1 MIFVSEIVEKHIGL
15 DFGNCQGTLE
25 GKGRAECMMVLIS

>member
-15 DFGNCQGTLE
+15 DFGNCQRVHWKAKE
-25 GKGRAECMMVLIS
+25 GQNV